1 MDNLRDKRILVTGAS
16 GFVGGYLLTAL
27 EDIAGAEVHSAA
39 VAITDAAAV
48 DERVASVQ
56 PQVVFHLAAQAHV
69 PTSFSDPDGTW
80 AVNLHGTLN
89 LLRSVA
95 RHCPGATFINVGSSD
110 MYGASFRS
118 GAAVDENTPLLPLNP
133 YAASKAAA
141 DLAAFQQAAV
151 SDLRVIRARSFNHS
165 GPGQK
170 EGYVL
175 PAFAAQVARIEAGLQ
190 APVVQVGDLSA
201 ERDFLHVADVVDAY
215 LRLADRAPELAPG
228 SVFNIASGSS
238 QRLDALLQ
246 GLLARSRVAIAV
258 ETDPARLRP
267 VDIRRVCARP
277 EALQQATGWQS
288 THSIDDLLD
297 ALLTDWRERVTA

>member
-27 EDIAGAEVHSAA
+27 ESIAGAEVHSAG
-39 VAITDAAAV
+39 VAIIDASAV

-95 RHCPGATFINVGSSD
+95 QHCRGATFINVGSSD
-110 MYGASFRS
+110 MYGASFRN
-118 GAAVDENTPLLPLNP
+118 GATVDENTPLLPLNP

-190 APVVQVGDLSA
+190 DPVVQVGDLSA

-215 LRLADRAPELAPG
+215 LLLASRAADIAPG
-228 SVFNIASGSS
+228 SAFNIASGHSH
-238 QRLDALLQ
+238 RLDALLQ
-246 GLLARSRVAIAV
+246 GLLSRSRVAIAT

-267 VDIRRVCARP
+267 VDIARVSARP
-277 EALQQATGWQS
+277 DALQRATGWQP

-297 ALLTDWRERVTA
+297 ALLMDWRERITA